1 MRVAFY
7 GRVST
12 IKQDTDLQRDA
23 LRLAAK
29 ARGWVVVAEHF
40 EIITG
45 RHADR
50 PHLKLVMEA
59 AARRTIGAVVV
70 TKLDRFARSLKDLL
84 VLVDTLAQN
93 NVQFICTD
101 QPIDTTTPV
110 GRLFLQV
117 LGAVAE
123 FERSL
128 IIERTRAGRQRAE
141 EEGKVTHRPRKVLDE
156 KRLRELVAR
165 GWSDSLL
172 AEAFGVSRWLI
183 ASRVKEMG
191 LRQKERDEHGHTEI
205 K

>member
-101 QPIDTTTPV
+101 
-110 GRLFLQV
+110 
-117 LGAVAE
+117 
-123 FERSL
+123 
-128 IIERTRAGRQRAE
+128 
-141 EEGKVTHRPRKVLDE
+141 
-156 KRLRELVAR
+156 
-165 GWSDSLL
+165 
-172 AEAFGVSRWLI
+172 
-183 ASRVKEMG
+183 
-191 LRQKERDEHGHTEI
+191 
-205 K
+205 